1 MNRQLVFTITLLI
14 GTFACSQAQT
24 GQVNLSDYKRI
35 LFLGDSITHA
45 GHYVSYIETWLRQNN
60 KCLPEMIQVGLP
72 SETCSGLS
80 EPEHP
85 WPRPNVHERLA
96 RALEKTK
103 PDLVFACYGMNDGIY
118 YPFSEER
125 FAKYKKCLEKLISD
139 VHQSG
144 AELVLLTPPPFDP
157 HKLKGTKK
165 LRPLGAETYAW
176 FAIYEGYDDVIKKY
190 SQHVLSQKCDDR
202 VLTTV
207 DFHSAVTDASTQ
219 IRKKTPDFSYYPDG
233 VHLNSAGH
241 KDMATAIMQELKL
254 TDSLDDLDEQLYKLV
269 HERQTL
275 LHYSWL
281 THIGHKRPSTKA
293 GIPLPE
299 AKKQAEILE
308 KKIQDHLHGK

>member
-1 MNRQLVFTITLLI
+1 MMKRLLFVS
-14 GTFACSQAQT
+14 TFCCWLISAQADP
-24 GQVNLSDYKRI
+24 VNLSDYNRI

-45 GHYVSYIETWLRQNN
+45 GHYVSSIETWLRQNG

-72 SETCSGLS
+72 SETCTGLS

-96 RALEKTK
+96 RALEKVQ

-125 FAKYKKCLEKLISD
+125 FDTYQKGLEKLISR
-139 VHQSG
+139 VHQQG
-144 AELVLLTPPPFDP
+144 AKLILLTPPPFDP
-157 HKLKGTKK
+157 IKLKGTKK

-176 FAIYEGYDDVIKKY
+176 FAIYEGYDEVVKKY
-190 SQHVLSQKCDDR
+190 SQHVLSQNCDER
-202 VLTTV
+202 VLTAIDLHTP
-207 DFHSAVTDASTQ
+207 VTKAFTKE
-219 IRKKTPDFSYYPDG
+219 RKTTPDFTFHPDG
-233 VHLNSAGH
+233 VHLNADGH
-241 KDMATAIMQELKL
+241 RVMATAIVKELGI
-254 TDSLDDLDEQLYKLV
+254 TDTLEGLDEPLYKLV

-293 GIPLPE
+293 GIPLAE
-299 AKKQAEILE
+299 AKKQAKVLE
-308 KKIQDHLHGK
+308 KKIQDHLHAR